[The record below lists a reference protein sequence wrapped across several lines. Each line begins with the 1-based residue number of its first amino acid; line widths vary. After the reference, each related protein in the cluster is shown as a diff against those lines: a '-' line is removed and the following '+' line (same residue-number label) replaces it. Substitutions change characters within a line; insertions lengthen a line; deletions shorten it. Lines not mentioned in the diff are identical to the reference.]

1 MYLFQWCIENRLYHR
16 TLTGKYQ
23 YFIILIPKSGSY
35 PPRITYRKTLSTAGH
50 SAYHVAPVPSTTR
63 SLQHI
68 RQVNMLF
75 DSTVHI
81 ESFQTFL
88 LILAIQMFHFPIQPM
103 SHLFQQD
110 ISVGIPSRMLS
121 FGGDVR
127 KDFIHVGQIE
137 ITADG
142 EVLHAP
148 VVAPQERVY
157 VGQPALSRGGVS
169 QMPHVE
175 FGGKFLAVCAYI
187 LKDFGDGGCTRSPFT
202 EHIFLSGCCIQFH
215 ACQSGSFLPPVV
227 LLFHQQIHF
236 MESPQWGTILFLVIA

>member
-1 MYLFQWCIENRLYHR
+1 MYLFQWCIEYRLYHGAFA
-16 TLTGKYQ
+16 GKHQ
-23 YFIILIPKSGSY
+23 YLVVPVPEGGAYS
-35 PPRITYRKTLSTAGH
+35 PRVAHGKALSAAGH
-50 SAYHVAPVPSTTR
+50 SAYHVAAVPSAAR
-63 SLQHI
+63 GLQYF
-68 RQVNMLF
+68 RQVDALL
-75 DSTVHI
+75 DGTGDVR
-81 ESFQTFL
+81 SFHGFFLALMVQTFH
-88 LILAIQMFHFPIQPM
+88 LAVQPM

-187 LKDFGDGGCTRSPFT
+187 LKDFGDGGCARSPFT